1 VTARLDE
8 IAIALGQAQLDGWL
22 FYDFRLSD
30 PLAYRILG
38 LSEDGIATRR
48 WFCYVPARGQPRAIV
63 SAVEAHRLDPL
74 AIEKIVYRSHDEMI
88 AALRKVLDG
97 ARRIAMDYSPGCA
110 IPYVSRVDAGTVE
123 IVRAIGVEVVSAA
136 DLIQRFE
143 ATLTR
148 EQLAS
153 HHRAARA
160 LRLIV
165 DETFS
170 EISQLISEDRAVS
183 EVSVQDSVMAL
194 FTARGLVTHAPPIVA
209 INEHSADP
217 HYGPTAKHDRAIR
230 HGDFILLDLWAKESA
245 PDSIYADF
253 TWVAFAGD
261 KVPDEHARVFRIV
274 ADARDATVDLVQRRV
289 AADDV
294 VSGREADRAARS
306 VIEAAGF
313 GDAFVHRTGHSIGR
327 EVHGTGANLDSLE
340 TLDDRTLIDKTCF
353 SVEPGIYLPGKF
365 GVRSELD
372 MTIEN
377 GRAMVSGEPR
387 QREIAVLL
395 ASPTSKRKPVV
406 AT

>member
-8 IAIALGQAQLDGWL
+8 ISAALGDARLDGWL

-48 WFCYVPARGQPRAIV
+48 WFCFVPARGKARAIV
-63 SAVEAHRLDPL
+63 SAVEAHRLDAL
-74 AIEKIVYRSHDEMI
+74 GAQNIVYRSHDEMV
-88 AALRKVLDG
+88 AALRTALGG

-123 IVRAIGVEVVSAA
+123 IVRAMGVEVVTAA
-136 DLIQRFE
+136 DLVQRFE

-148 EQLAS
+148 AQLDS
-153 HHRAARA
+153 HQRAARA
-160 LRLIV
+160 LRSIV
-165 DETFS
+165 DETFI
-170 EISQLISEDRAVS
+170 EIGQSVSAGRAVS
-183 EVSVQDSVMAL
+183 ELYVQHSVMAR
-194 FTARGLVTHAPPIVA
+194 FAARGLVTHAPPIVA
-209 INEHSADP
+209 VNEHSADP

-230 HGDFILLDLWAKESA
+230 RGDFILLDLWAKEAA
-245 PDSIYADF
+245 PGSIYADF

-261 KVPDEHARVFRIV
+261 KVPVEQARVFRIV
-274 ADARDATVDLVQRRV
+274 ADARDETVELVQRRV
-289 AADDV
+289 AAGEP

-313 GDAFVHRTGHSIGR
+313 GEAFVHRTGHSIGR
-327 EVHGTGANLDSLE
+327 EVHGTGANLDSME
-340 TLDDRTLIDKTCF
+340 TLDDRRLIDNTCF

-377 GRAMVSGEPR
+377 GRATVSGEPR
-387 QREIAVLL
+387 QREI
-395 ASPTSKRKPVV
+395 V
-406 AT
+406 ALFE

>member
-1 VTARLDE
+1 VTTRLDE
-8 IAIALGQAQLDGWL
+8 IALALGHARLDGWL

-48 WFCYVPARGQPRAIV
+48 WFCFVPAHGKPRAIV
-63 SAVEAHRLDPL
+63 SAVEAHRLDAL
-74 AIEKIVYRSHDEMI
+74 GVEKIVYRSHDEML
-88 AALRKVLDG
+88 AALRTALGG

-123 IVRAIGVEVVSAA
+123 IVRAMGIEVVTAA

-153 HHRAARA
+153 HQRAARA
-160 LRLIV
+160 LRSIV

-170 EISQLISEDRAVS
+170 EIGQLISGGRPVS
-183 EVSVQDSVMAL
+183 EVSVQESVMAR
-194 FTARGLVTHAPPIVA
+194 FAAQGLVTHAPPIVA
-209 INEHSADP
+209 VNEHSADP
-217 HYGPTAKHDRAIR
+217 HYGPTPKHDRAIR
-230 HGDFILLDLWAKESA
+230 RGDFILLDLWAKETA

-261 KVPDEHARVFRIV
+261 KVPAEHARVFKIV

-289 AADDV
+289 AAGEP

-340 TLDDRTLIDKTCF
+340 TLDDRILIDNTCF
-353 SVEPGIYLPGKF
+353 SVEPGIYLPGRF

-372 MTIEN
+372 MTLEN
-377 GRAMVSGEPR
+377 GRAPVSGEPR
-387 QREIAVLL
+387 QREIVALL
-395 ASPTSKRKPVV
+395 ATPTSKLKPGV
-406 AT
+406 T

>member
-1 VTARLDE
+1 MARLDE
-8 IAIALGQAQLDGWL
+8 IARALGDALLDGWL

-48 WFCYVPARGQPRAIV
+48 WFCYVPAHGKPRAIV
-63 SAVEAHRLDPL
+63 SAVEAHRLDAL
-74 AIEKIVYRSHDEMI
+74 EAEKIVYRSHDEMLG
-88 AALRKVLDG
+88 ALRAVLAG
-97 ARRIAMDYSPGCA
+97 AHRIAMNYSPGCA
-110 IPYVSRVDAGTVE
+110 IPYVSRVDAGTLE
-123 IVRAIGVEVVSAA
+123 IVRALGVEVVTAA

-143 ATLTR
+143 ATLTG
-148 EQLAS
+148 EQMAS
-153 HHRAARA
+153 HQRAARA
-160 LRLIV
+160 LRSIV
-165 DETFS
+165 DETFG
-170 EISQLISEDRAVS
+170 EIARLITSGKPVS
-183 EVSVQDSVMAL
+183 ELSVQESVMAR
-194 FTARGLVTHAPPIVA
+194 FAAQGLVTHAPPIVA
-209 INEHSADP
+209 VNDHSADP

-230 HGDFILLDLWAKESA
+230 GGDFILLDLWAREA
-245 PDSIYADF
+245 PPDSVYADF

-261 KVPDEHARVFRIV
+261 KVPAEQARVFGIV
-274 ADARDATVDLVQRRV
+274 ADARDAAVNLVQRRV
-289 AADDV
+289 AAGET

-340 TLDDRTLIDKTCF
+340 TLDDRTLIDNTCF

-377 GRAMVSGEPR
+377 GRATVSGEPR
-387 QREIAVLL
+387 QREIIALTG
-395 ASPTSKRKPVV
+395 APTSKAEPSV